1 MFTQVVAAEDHL
13 SYLALQEKQE
23 KLAPDLLALQP
34 LRSQH
39 LLEQFAK
46 SVDGL
51 SFLYHFSFLRAHLG
65 LS

>member
-1 MFTQVVAAEDHL
+1 MFAQVVAAEAHL
-13 SYLALQEKQE
+13 SYLALQEEQE
-23 KLAPDLLALQP
+23 KLAPDLALQP

-39 LLEQFAK
+39 LLGLQFAK